1 MFSSDHCMGLSM
13 ASKHIVCPHCH
24 GVNRVP
30 EERFRDKP
38 RCGTCKA
45 ELFPGQP
52 VELAAGDF
60 RTHIE
65 RSDIPVVVDFW
76 APWCGPCRMMAP
88 VFAQAAAELNTRAQ
102 LAKVDTEAQTALAS
116 QYGIRSIP
124 TLVVFRGGQE
134 LDRISGALDAPRL
147 KAWIGRFL

>member
-1 MFSSDHCMGLSM
+1 MGLSM

-24 GVNRVP
+24 AVNRVP
-30 EERFRDKP
+30 EERFGDRP
-38 RCGTCKA
+38 RCGVCKA
-45 ELFPGQP
+45 ELFHGQP
-52 VELAAGDF
+52 LDLGTGDF
-60 RTHIE
+60 GAHIE
-65 RSDIPVVVDFW
+65 HSDIPVVVDFW

-102 LAKVDTEAQTALAS
+102 LAKVDTEAQPVLAS

-124 TLVVFRGGQE
+124 TWVVFRAGQE
-134 LDRISGALDAPRL
+134 LGRVSGALDAQRL